1 MCLVFL
7 GWLMM
12 FNRSLHMWIG
22 HYVFEE
28 MSVQVLCPF
37 LKCAVFSLNC
47 QNLGEILG
55 EVLYQIFSIL
65 KVVFTIL
72 MMFLEVYKLVT
83 WLDLV
88 VCTSTPN
95 TQKAEAPKLKASSV
109 YIVRPC
115 LRNNYYYFS
124 LWWLSLP
131 MSIVLLMWMLR
142 NHDQMQTQE
151 NQCLFSSK
159 NFSSFSC

>member
-1 MCLVFL
+1 MSLRKCLF
-7 GWLMM
+7 
-12 FNRSLHMWIG
+12 RSFAH
-22 HYVFEE
+22 F
-28 MSVQVLCPF
+28 PF

-72 MMFLEVYKLVT
+72 MMFLEVYKLAI

-95 TQKAEAPKLKASSV
+95 TQKTEAPKPQPSET
-109 YIVRPC
+109 
-115 LRNNYYYFS
+115 
-124 LWWLSLP
+124 LP
-131 MSIVLLMWMLR
+131 QKQLL
-142 NHDQMQTQE
+142 
-151 NQCLFSSK
+151 LFQFVMTEFTYVFCAFDVDAK
-159 NFSSFSC
+159 KP